1 MSKRKSIPDVMGELQ
16 GLGTPPPVET
26 DEPAERPALTPPP
39 RREVTSS
46 SPSQKKNR
54 TSKKRLEGRATYD
67 IGPELKKA
75 IYRESV
81 ELGVPASQLAKY
93 LLLYAWDYYV
103 NAEIPQPALEK
114 SDSPKFRNR
123 IEF

>member
-1 MSKRKSIPDVMGELQ
+1 MSKRKSIPNVMGTLQ
-16 GLGTPPPVET
+16 GLGTPPPVESE
-26 DEPAERPALTPPP
+26 EPMERPVLTPPP
-39 RREVTSS
+39 RREAAKAASRRE
-46 SPSQKKNR
+46 KNK

-67 IGPELKKA
+67 IGAELKGV
-75 IYRESV
+75 IRRESI

-93 LLLYAWDYYV
+93 LLLYAWDFYTKGD
-103 NAEIPQPALEK
+103 IPEPVLEE